1 MNRDLA
7 TEFAA
12 LGDRVWLNCAHQGP
26 LPACARAAAEDAVR
40 WKAEPWELTTE
51 RFSGV
56 PLRLKRAL
64 GRLIGT
70 PAEEIILANSASYG
84 LHLIANGFPFKA
96 GDEVLVMRGDFP
108 SDILPWLGLEPRGVV
123 THQLTPR
130 SGRVLQVEDVRAAI
144 GPRTRLLCLTWVH
157 SLSGW
162 TIDMD
167 AIGRLCREHGIAFI
181 LNVSQALGARALD
194 VASAPVDA
202 IVCVGWKWLL
212 GPYATGFCWVRPDLL
227 RRLTCQ
233 QTYWLTMLNADDLGR
248 EQLDLTLRS
257 DAGAA
262 QWDVFATANFINFN
276 ALAASVE
283 FLLEYDVAAAAT
295 HDAALVQRL
304 IDGLDRRRY
313 RVTSPEAGPARS
325 TLVFIEPRDRE
336 RASAIQ
342 RSLANQ
348 GVHVAHRAGALR
360 VAPHLHNKPN
370 NIDRALATM
379 HVVEF
384 GLDP

>member
-194 VASAPVDA
+194 VASAPVDS

-212 GPYATGFCWVRPDLL
+212 GPYATGFCWIRPDLL
-227 RRLTCQ
+227 RRLTCH

-248 EQLDLTLRS
+248 EQLDLTLRN

-276 ALAASVE
+276 AFSSSVE
-283 FLLEYDVAAAAT
+283 LLLEYGVAAAGV

-304 IDGLDRRRY
+304 IDGLDHRRY
-313 RVTSPEAGPARS
+313 RLTSPEAGPARS

-336 RASAIQ
+336 RAGAMQ
-342 RSLANQ
+342 QALARQ
-348 GVHVAHRAGALR
+348 GIHVAYRAGALR
-360 VAPHLHNKPN
+360 LAPHLYNTGSD
-370 NIDRALATM
+370 IDRALSA
-379 HVVEF
+379 
-384 GLDP
+384 LDAVA